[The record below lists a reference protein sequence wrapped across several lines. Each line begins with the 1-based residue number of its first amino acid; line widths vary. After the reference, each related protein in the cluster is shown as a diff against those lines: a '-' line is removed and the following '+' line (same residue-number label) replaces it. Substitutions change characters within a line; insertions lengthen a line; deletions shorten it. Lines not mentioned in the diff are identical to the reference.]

1 MPPLTLLVLGS
12 PEDSSLTPVSHLKGI
27 RVGLG
32 ADATAIAQSLGGT
45 EALREAEALLVATRH
60 REALADLLGQASGL
74 RWIHA
79 RSAGIDHLMSPALHS
94 SQALVTNGRG
104 VFSASLAEFALAGIL
119 HFWKDVPYMQRT
131 QAEGRWAPFAP
142 EALGGKTL
150 GLVGYGDIG
159 QAVARRA
166 RAFDMKL
173 LAVRRRAG
181 AEDDGNG
188 VRFLTGPGA
197 VVELMRTSDAVV
209 VVAALTPETQGLV
222 SREALAVLPP
232 HAVLVNVAR
241 GGLIDEPAL
250 VEALR
255 ARRLRGAALD
265 VFAEEPLPP
274 GHAFWTLDNVL
285 LSPHCAD
292 NVPGWLDAA
301 VAVFLENLARFRR
314 GEPLLNRVDP
324 ARGY

>member
-12 PEDSSLTPVSHLKGI
+12 PKDTSLSPVRDLKDI

-32 ADATAIAQSLGGT
+32 PDAASIAASLGGT

-60 REALADLLGQASGL
+60 REVVAELLAQAPNLKWVHS
-74 RWIHA
+74 
-79 RSAGIDHLMSPALHS
+79 RSAGIDHLMSPALRD
-94 SQALVTNGRG
+94 APVVMTNGRG
-104 VFSASLAEFALAGIL
+104 VFSAALAEFALAGVL

-131 QAEGRWAPFAP
+131 QAEKRWAPFAP
-142 EALGGKTL
+142 LALGGKTL

-159 QAVARRA
+159 RAVARRA
-166 RAFDMKL
+166 RAFDMNVI
-173 LAVRRRAG
+173 AVRRSAASGEDDLGTRFLQGAG
-181 AEDDGNG
+181 A
-188 VRFLTGPGA
+188 LL
-197 VVELMRTSDAVV
+197 ELMRTSDAVV
-209 VVAALTPETQGLV
+209 VVAALTAETEGLV
-222 SREALAVLPP
+222 SAEAIAALPP

-241 GGLIDEPAL
+241 GALIDEGAL

-265 VFAEEPLPP
+265 VFVEEPLPA

-292 NVPGWLDAA
+292 NVPGWLESA
-301 VAVFLENLARFRR
+301 VSVFLDNLARFQR
-314 GEPLLNRVDP
+314 GEPLANRVDP

>member
-1 MPPLTLLVLGS
+1 MPPLTVLVLGS
-12 PEDSSLTPVSHLKGI
+12 PKDTSLAPVHDLKGV
-27 RVGLG
+27 RVGFG
-32 ADATAIAQSLGGT
+32 PDVAAIAASLGGI
-45 EALREAEALLVATRH
+45 EAVREAEALLVATRQ
-60 REALADLLGQASGL
+60 REVLAELLSEATGL

-79 RSAGIDHLMSPALHS
+79 RSAGIDHLMSPALHGS
-94 SQALVTNGRG
+94 RALVTNGRG

-119 HFWKDVPYMQRT
+119 HFWKGVPEMQRA
-131 QAEGRWAPFAP
+131 QGEGRWAPFAP
-142 EALGGKTL
+142 VALGGKML

-166 RAFDMKL
+166 RAFDMEVI
-173 LAVRRRAG
+173 AVRRSATVT
-181 AEDDGNG
+181 EDG
-188 VRFLTGPGA
+188 VQVLQGRGA
-197 VVELMRTSDAVV
+197 VVELMRASDCVV
-209 VVAALTPETQGLV
+209 VVAALTPETEGLV
-222 SREALAVLPP
+222 SEEAIAALPA

-292 NVPGWLDAA
+292 NVPGWLEAA
-301 VAVFLENLARFRR
+301 VAVFLSNLERFQR
-314 GEPLLNRVDP
+314 GETLLNRVDP

>member
-1 MPPLTLLVLGS
+1 MAPLTVLVLGS
-12 PEDSSLTPVSHLKGI
+12 PEDTSLTPVRELKDI

-32 ADATAIAQSLGGT
+32 PDAASIADSLGGT
-45 EALREAEALLVATRH
+45 QALREAEALLVATRH
-60 REALADLLGQASGL
+60 REAVAELLVQAPRL
-74 RWIHA
+74 RWVHS
-79 RSAGIDHLMSPALHS
+79 RSAGIDHLMSPALRT
-94 SQALVTNGRG
+94 APVVMTNGRG
-104 VFSASLAEFALAGIL
+104 VFSAALAEFALAGIL
-119 HFWKDVPYMQRT
+119 HFWKDVPYMQRA

-142 EALGGKTL
+142 LALGGKVL

-166 RAFDMKL
+166 RAFDMKVV
-173 LAVRRRAG
+173 AVRRSA
-181 AEDDGNG
+181 ASTEDD
-188 VRFLTGPGA
+188 VRFLQGPRA
-197 VVELMRTSDAVV
+197 LHELMRTCDAVV

-222 SREALAVLPP
+222 SREAIAAVPE

-250 VEALR
+250 VEALQ

-292 NVPGWLDAA
+292 NVPGWLEAA
-301 VAVFLENLARFRR
+301 VAVFLDNLARFQK
-314 GEPLLNRVDP
+314 GEPLLNPVDP
-324 ARGY
+324 SRGY

>member
-1 MPPLTLLVLGS
+1 MSPLTVLVLGS
-12 PEDSSLTPVSHLKGI
+12 PKDTSLAPVRELSGV
-27 RVGLG
+27 RVGFG
-32 ADATAIAQSLGGT
+32 ADLAGIAASLGGI
-45 EALREAEALLVATRH
+45 EGVREAAVLLVATRQ
-60 REALADLLGQASGL
+60 REVLAELLSEATGL

-79 RSAGIDHLMSPALHS
+79 RSAGIDHLMSPALHG

-104 VFSASLAEFALAGIL
+104 VFSASLAEFALGGIL
-119 HFWKDVPYMQRT
+119 HFWKGVPEMVRAQG
-131 QAEGRWAPFAP
+131 EGRWAPFAP
-142 EALGGKTL
+142 LALGGKTL

-166 RAFDMKL
+166 RAFDMQVV
-173 LAVRRRAG
+173 AVRRSTTAS
-181 AEDDGNG
+181 EDG
-188 VRFLTGPGA
+188 VRFLHGDGA
-197 VVELMRTSDAVV
+197 VVELMRSSDGVV

-222 SREALAVLPP
+222 SREAIAALPP

-265 VFAEEPLPP
+265 VFVEEPLPP
-274 GHAFWTLDNVL
+274 GHPFWTLDNVL

-292 NVPGWLDAA
+292 NVPGWLEAA
-301 VAVFLENLARFRR
+301 VAVFLSNLERFRR
-314 GEPLLNRVDP
+314 GEPLLNRVDA